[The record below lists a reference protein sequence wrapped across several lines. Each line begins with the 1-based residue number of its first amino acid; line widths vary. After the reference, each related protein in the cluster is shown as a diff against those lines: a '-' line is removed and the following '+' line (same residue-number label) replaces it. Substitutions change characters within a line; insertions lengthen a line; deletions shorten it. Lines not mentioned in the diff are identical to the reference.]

1 MATAP
6 IVINDYKLFK
16 LLGKGSFWEVYLTSK
31 TNNPKLLATKRIDIK
46 SQKNQRMLS
55 YLNHEISIMKE
66 LSHPNIIKLYD
77 FIPTRNHYYV
87 IMEYCN
93 GGSLCDC
100 LKKYGKP
107 FPVKVIQ
114 YLMRQIIE
122 GLIHIHSKSIVHRDI
137 KLDNILVNFNSNNDL
152 KKLNLLASEVKIIDF
167 GFAKKLRPGGANTIV
182 ETPINMP
189 PTIIKGFQENGE
201 IGQLKKYSEKAD
213 IWSLG
218 VTCYQMLT
226 GKTLFQATNMKD
238 LIKKVKIGQY
248 SIPRNLELS
257 NELIDFLDC
266 MLQYDE
272 TLRWSAERLAE
283 HPFLTKD
290 VNEFEKIPKF
300 VITKNT
306 KYNLN
311 IPLYKDKNY
320 FG

>member
-16 LLGKGSFWEVYLTSK
+16 LLGKGSFGEVYLTSK

-46 SQKNQRMLS
+46 SPKNQKMLS
-55 YLNHEISIMKE
+55 YLNYEISIMKE

-93 GGSLCDC
+93 GGSLSDC
-100 LKKYGKP
+100 LKKYGNP

-122 GLIHIHSKSIVHRDI
+122 GLVHIHSKSIVHRDI

-182 ETPINMP
+182 GTP
-189 PTIIKGFQENGE
+189 F
-201 IGQLKKYSEKAD
+201 
-213 IWSLG
+213 
-218 VTCYQMLT
+218 
-226 GKTLFQATNMKD
+226 
-238 LIKKVKIGQY
+238 
-248 SIPRNLELS
+248 
-257 NELIDFLDC
+257 
-266 MLQYDE
+266 
-272 TLRWSAERLAE
+272 
-283 HPFLTKD
+283 
-290 VNEFEKIPKF
+290 
-300 VITKNT
+300 
-306 KYNLN
+306 N
-311 IPLYKDKNY
+311 IPQLL
-320 FG
+320 